1 VNNAHT
7 KVESLS
13 LATVGLPDRQFFY
26 RLGSTDEW
34 VIDQVFRQHQYAFD
48 QWPSTGEILALIERR
63 AAENKK
69 PLIID
74 AGANIGASAV
84 YFASK
89 IPTARIVAIEPA
101 ADNFE
106 LLKRNTAGLDVAL
119 HLAALGATG
128 RVRPVDPG
136 LGAWGYRTERA
147 DDGAGSVPVLSI
159 NQIYAAHARDTFPLM
174 VKVDIEGDEKGL
186 FAHATEWVRRTPI
199 IFVEPHDWM
208 LPKQSTVREFL
219 GLIAGE
225 ERDILLQNENI
236 IAVAHKLD

>member
-1 VNNAHT
+1 MPNSAT
-7 KVESLS
+7 KIESLS

-26 RLGSTDEW
+26 RPGTTDEW

-48 QWPSTGEILALIERR
+48 QWPSTAEIFALIERR

-84 YFASK
+84 YFAAK

-101 ADNFE
+101 SDNFQ
-106 LLKRNTAGLDVAL
+106 LLERNTSGLDAEL
-119 HLAALGATG
+119 HLAALGTAG

-147 DDGAGSVPVLSI
+147 QDEAGSVPVLSI
-159 NQIYAAHARDTFPLM
+159 NQIYAAHAHDAFPLM

-186 FAHATEWVRRTPI
+186 FAHATEWVRQTPI

-208 LPKQSTVREFL
+208 LPKQSTVRNFL
-219 GLIAGE
+219 ALIANE
-225 ERDILLQNENI
+225 DRDILLQNENI